1 MEMYSREEF
10 KGYNNI
16 LDYIKRKDHGYLII
30 KKDDNSGVTTFEIIH
45 KTYVNKMVEKL
56 NFETGTTVKRIYLI
70 NSIGEMVSV
79 KPDFIGD
86 SIDVVYK
93 GSVDVEKN
101 MVNLTKMHM
110 YLLILNDS
118 NVSPLKLEEEV
129 GVIDRILR
137 NKESIVHIFKV
148 DDRGNISK
156 VDYDFNDNF
165 KVELK
170 RSREWYNIVR
180 DYRRV
185 LKEETKK
192 NRR

>member
-10 KGYNNI
+10 KGYDNI
-16 LDYIKRKDHGYLII
+16 LDFIKRKDHGYLII

-86 SIDVVYK
+86 SFDVVFK

-101 MVNLTKMHM
+101 MVNLTKNHM

-137 NKESIVHIFKV
+137 NKESIIHI
-148 DDRGNISK
+148 
-156 VDYDFNDNF
+156 
-165 KVELK
+165 
-170 RSREWYNIVR
+170 
-180 DYRRV
+180 
-185 LKEETKK
+185 
-192 NRR
+192 